1 MSDLLHAARS
11 LSKSTK
17 FTVAAVATLALGIS
31 STTAIFSVVHSVL
44 LAPLALPHADRIVV
58 PQSVST
64 TTGHTW
70 SVAYS
75 DFVDWRDNH
84 VFAKVAAYEFSE
96 MDLAGSGDPVRIQ
109 AAVVGPQFFEA
120 LGAAPAQGRALQ
132 PVDYPVDAARAVVIS
147 DRLWRSQFG
156 SRPDIVGLPVE
167 LNAIKRPIVGVLPP
181 DVRWPLD
188 VDVYLP
194 LRFSTENDPD
204 LRRRDNFVFQAIAR
218 LAPGATV
225 QTTRASMSRLARLAE
240 IANPEIRKNVSTM
253 PMPVLDWALGPTT
266 PKALWILLG
275 AVGLLLLIGCV
286 NVANLMLARASTRQ
300 HELSVRT
307 ALGAS
312 RLRLVRMSLAES
324 VLLALVGGGIG
335 VLLAAGMLR
344 ILVAAAPADVP
355 RIGAATLD
363 PIVLAFAFVIS
374 MAVAIVFGLA
384 PALQAARSDPQLALA
399 ESGTRT
405 SGGRAGTRARRVLV
419 ALELALSVVLLV
431 GAGLS
436 LRSIMHLRHA
446 DAGFDTHNV
455 LSASI
460 SIPSIRYDTPQ
471 KVIAFLYGLR
481 DRLAAVPG
489 VTAAGIASASPLG
502 GGGFYLGRMMLAEG
516 REQSPSSEVD
526 IGWNVATPGY
536 FAALRLP
543 ILRGRDFT
551 VRDDTASA
559 SVMIVNEKF
568 ARAMFPN
575 ENPLGKRAMSSRDE
589 KVYREIVGVVKDV
602 KYYGASDTARALVWV
617 PYAQRNAWHQGIVTV
632 RTRGNPLLVLPTVRR
647 ELRALDPGI
656 ALANV
661 ATMDDA
667 RDRSMA
673 GDRLVAVLLGAFA
686 GLALVLA
693 AVGIFGVL
701 SYAMEQRTRELGI
714 RVALGARPADVISLV
729 AAETV
734 PMVGAGILAGL
745 LIAAGLTRFARS
757 MLYEI
762 QPGDPRTF
770 IGVALLLGAI
780 GIVAAFL
787 PARKAARVDPV
798 VALRNG

>member
-96 MDLAGSGDPVRIQ
+96 MDLAGSGDPVRVQ

-194 LRFSTENDPD
+194 LRFSTENDPVR
-204 LRRRDNFVFQAIAR
+204 RRRDNFVFQAIAR

-436 LRSIMHLRHA
+436 LRSIMHLRHV

-559 SVMIVNEKF
+559 PVMIVNEKF

-787 PARKAARVDPV
+787 PARKAAHVDPV

>member
-64 TTGHTW
+64 TTGHAW

-84 VFAKVAAYEFSE
+84 VFARVAAYEFSE
-96 MDLAGSGDPVRIQ
+96 MDLAGSGDPIRVR

-120 LGAAPAQGRALQ
+120 LGAAPAKGRALE

-167 LNAIKRPIVGVLPP
+167 LNSIKRPIVGVLPP

-240 IANPEIRKNVSTM
+240 IANPEIRKDVSTM

-471 KVIAFLYGLR
+471 KVIAFLYNLR

-516 REQSPSSEVD
+516 RDQSPSSEVD

-559 SVMIVNEKF
+559 PVMIVNEKF

-762 QPGDPRTF
+762 QPADPRTF

>member
-96 MDLAGSGDPVRIQ
+96 MDLAGSGDPVRVQ

-481 DRLAAVPG
+481 DRLASVPG

-502 GGGFYLGRMMLAEG
+502 GGGFYLGRMMVAEG

-559 SVMIVNEKF
+559 PVMIVNEKF

-714 RVALGARPADVISLV
+714 RVAMGARPADVISLV

-762 QPGDPRTF
+762 QPGDPWTF

>member
-96 MDLAGSGDPVRIQ
+96 MDLAGSGDPVRVQ

-559 SVMIVNEKF
+559 PVMIVNEKF

-787 PARKAARVDPV
+787 PARKAAHVDPV

>member
-1 MSDLLHAARS
+1 
-11 LSKSTK
+11 
-17 FTVAAVATLALGIS
+17 
-31 STTAIFSVVHSVL
+31 
-44 LAPLALPHADRIVV
+44 
-58 PQSVST
+58 
-64 TTGHTW
+64 
-70 SVAYS
+70 
-75 DFVDWRDNH
+75 
-84 VFAKVAAYEFSE
+84 KVAAYEFSE
-96 MDLAGSGDPVRIQ
+96 MDLAGSGDPVRVQ

-286 NVANLMLARASTRQ
+286 NVANLMLARARTRQ

-384 PALQAARSDPQLALA
+384 PALQAGRSDPQLALA

-431 GAGLS
+431 GA
-436 LRSIMHLRHA
+436 
-446 DAGFDTHNV
+446 
-455 LSASI
+455 
-460 SIPSIRYDTPQ
+460 
-471 KVIAFLYGLR
+471 
-481 DRLAAVPG
+481 
-489 VTAAGIASASPLG
+489 
-502 GGGFYLGRMMLAEG
+502 
-516 REQSPSSEVD
+516 
-526 IGWNVATPGY
+526 
-536 FAALRLP
+536 
-543 ILRGRDFT
+543 
-551 VRDDTASA
+551 
-559 SVMIVNEKF
+559 
-568 ARAMFPN
+568 
-575 ENPLGKRAMSSRDE
+575 
-589 KVYREIVGVVKDV
+589 
-602 KYYGASDTARALVWV
+602 
-617 PYAQRNAWHQGIVTV
+617 
-632 RTRGNPLLVLPTVRR
+632 
-647 ELRALDPGI
+647 
-656 ALANV
+656 
-661 ATMDDA
+661 
-667 RDRSMA
+667 
-673 GDRLVAVLLGAFA
+673 
-686 GLALVLA
+686 
-693 AVGIFGVL
+693 
-701 SYAMEQRTRELGI
+701 
-714 RVALGARPADVISLV
+714 
-729 AAETV
+729 
-734 PMVGAGILAGL
+734 
-745 LIAAGLTRFARS
+745 
-757 MLYEI
+757 
-762 QPGDPRTF
+762 
-770 IGVALLLGAI
+770 
-780 GIVAAFL
+780 
-787 PARKAARVDPV
+787 
-798 VALRNG
+798 

>member
-64 TTGHTW
+64 TTGHAW

-84 VFAKVAAYEFSE
+84 VFARVAAYEFSE
-96 MDLAGSGDPVRIQ
+96 MDLAGSGDPVRVQ

-253 PMPVLDWALGPTT
+253 PVPVLDWALGPTT

-471 KVIAFLYGLR
+471 KVIAFLYNLR

-502 GGGFYLGRMMLAEG
+502 GGGFYLGRMMVAEG

-536 FAALRLP
+536 FGALRLP

-559 SVMIVNEKF
+559 PVMIVNEKF

-617 PYAQRNAWHQGIVTV
+617 PYAQRNAWHQGIITV